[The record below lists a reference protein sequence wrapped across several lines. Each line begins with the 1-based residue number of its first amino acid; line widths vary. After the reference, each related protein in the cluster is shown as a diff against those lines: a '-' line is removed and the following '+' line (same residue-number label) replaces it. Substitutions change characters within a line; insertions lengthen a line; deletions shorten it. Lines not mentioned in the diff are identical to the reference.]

1 MTLVSMFLIF
11 FVINAS
17 AENAIWNND
26 KKGIMERLQDLY
38 DQDDA
43 NKNYIIKLTSK
54 LDVKE
59 EQIDSLIDENQRL
72 KKQVNLLQSNQDE
85 SKVII
90 QQLLDEVNNLKID
103 LNDTNLEV
111 KNQIIKMKEEINKEI
126 LEMKVGFDNEMKEN
140 FESIDNN
147 KNVFNSQVIELREGI
162 EDLDTKVIEMGE
174 GINECLTDPPP
185 CAENANCKDL
195 PTGNNFT
202 TILSLVH
209 TFQKLYIDAEMM
221 FIHLILTKFE
231 LV

>member
-174 GINECLTDPPP
+174 GINEYLTDPPP

-195 PTGNNFT
+195 PQV
-202 TILSLVH
+202 TILLLFCHLCTLFKS
-209 TFQKLYIDAEMM
+209 
-221 FIHLILTKFE
+221 FILMQR
-231 LV
+231 

>member
-90 QQLLDEVNNLKID
+90 QQLLDED
-103 LNDTNLEV
+103 HFP
-111 KNQIIKMKEEINKEI
+111 Q
-126 LEMKVGFDNEMKEN
+126 
-140 FESIDNN
+140 
-147 KNVFNSQVIELREGI
+147 
-162 EDLDTKVIEMGE
+162 
-174 GINECLTDPPP
+174 
-185 CAENANCKDL
+185 
-195 PTGNNFT
+195 
-202 TILSLVH
+202 
-209 TFQKLYIDAEMM
+209 
-221 FIHLILTKFE
+221 
-231 LV
+231 